1 MTNNNH
7 SKSDRPCI
15 INYLILALIGTLFFV
30 AILLGYFKII
40 PLKVDLHSVI
50 IIGTIYLIYL
60 FFIRHNANYV
70 VCKMRNQYVALQ
82 KELQKEIK
90 NNSLT
95 IFDETKSTINIDDFL
110 TNYYKTFRNENYAS
124 IAPSLFP
131 MLGILGTF
139 TAIALSMPDFSSANT
154 DSLDNEIS
162 LLLSGIGTAFY
173 ASIYGIFLSIV
184 WSFFEKRG
192 LSKVDSDAHQLHQ
205 VYSAYIWSE
214 SELKRHEHMQHEMRD
229 QKMIQALKE
238 TFNLEF
244 IQLLNEKHLEN
255 FQKIINETNKN
266 FTSITNHMHMV
277 SNDLKD
283 TIAKIE
289 ASKTALNAHEKIE
302 KSIQEFTR
310 KTESFNNS
318 IRDLD
323 ATLEKSLNLTFKKID
338 NEVGEIVMKLA
349 NFAHSTAEQNRIL
362 QRTIT
367 EYHNSLTK
375 HIEK

>member
-1 MTNNNH
+1 MNNNEH
-7 SKSDRPCI
+7 SETPCF
-15 INYLILALIGTLFFV
+15 INYLILALIGTLFFT
-30 AILLGYFKII
+30 AIILGYLNII

-50 IIGTIYLIYL
+50 IIGTIYLVYL

-70 VCKMRNQYVALQ
+70 ACKMRNQSLNLQ
-82 KELQKEIK
+82 KELQKTIK
-90 NNSLT
+90 ENSLT
-95 IFDETKSTINIDDFL
+95 IFNETKSTINIQEFIAE
-110 TNYYKTFRNENYAS
+110 YYKTFRNENYAS
-124 IAPSLFP
+124 IASSLFP

-139 TAIALSMPDFSSANT
+139 TAIAFSMPDFSSANS

-192 LSKVDSDAHQLHQ
+192 LSKVDSDAHQLHE
-205 VYSAYIWSE
+205 VYSSYIWST

-244 IQLLNEKHLEN
+244 IQTLNEKHLEN
-255 FQKIINETNKN
+255 FQTIINETNKN
-266 FTSITNHMHMV
+266 FTTITNHMQMV
-277 SNDLKD
+277 STDLKD
-283 TIAKIE
+283 TIAKID
-289 ASKTALNAHEKIE
+289 ASKTALTAQAKIE
-302 KSIQEFTR
+302 RSIQEFTQ
-310 KTESFNNS
+310 KTESFNNTLNN
-318 IRDLD
+318 LD
-323 ATLEKSLNLTFKKID
+323 ATLEKSLNLTFTKID
-338 NEVGEIVMKLA
+338 NEVGDIVMKLA
-349 NFAHSTAEQNRIL
+349 DFAHSTAEQNRIL

-367 EYHNSLTK
+367 EYHQSLTQ

>member
-1 MTNNNH
+1 MNNNEH
-7 SKSDRPCI
+7 SDAPCF
-15 INYLILALIGTLFFV
+15 INYLILALIGTLFFA
-30 AILLGYFKII
+30 AIILGYFHII

-50 IIGTIYLIYL
+50 IIGGIYFIYL
-60 FFIRHNANYV
+60 FFIRHNANFV
-70 VCKMRNQYVALQ
+70 ACKMRNQYVNLQ
-82 KELQKEIK
+82 IELQQSIKE
-90 NNSLT
+90 NSLT
-95 IFDETKSTINIDDFL
+95 IFDETKSTINIDDFVS
-110 TNYYKTFRNENYAS
+110 NYYKTFRNDNYAS
-124 IAPSLFP
+124 IASSLFP

-192 LSKVDSDAHQLHQ
+192 LSKVDIDSHQLHEI
-205 VYSAYIWSE
+205 YASYIWSE
-214 SELKRHEHMQHEMRD
+214 SELRRHEHMQHEMRD

-244 IQLLNEKHLEN
+244 IQTLNEKHLEN
-255 FQKIINETNKN
+255 FQTIINETNKN
-266 FTSITNHMHMV
+266 FTSITNHMQMV
-277 SNDLKD
+277 SSDLKD

-289 ASKTALNAHEKIE
+289 ASKTALTAHSKIE
-302 KSIQEFTR
+302 RSIQEFTK
-310 KTESFNNS
+310 KTDSFNNTLS
-318 IRDLD
+318 NLD
-323 ATLEKSLNLTFKKID
+323 ATLEKSLNLTFTKID
-338 NEVGEIVMKLA
+338 NEVGDIVMKLA
-349 NFAHSTAEQNRIL
+349 DFAHSTAEQNRIL

-367 EYHNSLTK
+367 EYHKSLTQ